1 KRANGVK
8 LARGVFTSDVTATDG
23 TVTISQSATF
33 EMNAFSIKPSATYP
47 RRVSRITITARSSE
61 GLSTTARLYVYQ
73 PGLTVWSVP
82 MSKIDPRSSTATVTL
97 KTGGSAGTV
106 TFKVWGRDRDGRA
119 QFTKLAL
126 PLRLPTREG
135 CAHRRPTA
143 PA

>member
-33 EMNAFSIKPSATYP
+33 EMNAFSIKPSATYA
-47 RRVSRITITARSSE
+47 RRGSRIAITARSSE

-82 MSKIDPRSSTATVTL
+82 MSKIDPRSSTATGTL
-97 KTGGSAGTV
+97 KNGSAG
-106 TFKVWGRDRDGRA
+106 G
-119 QFTKLAL
+119 
-126 PLRLPTREG
+126 
-135 CAHRRPTA
+135 HRTLNGLGLE
-143 PA
+143 